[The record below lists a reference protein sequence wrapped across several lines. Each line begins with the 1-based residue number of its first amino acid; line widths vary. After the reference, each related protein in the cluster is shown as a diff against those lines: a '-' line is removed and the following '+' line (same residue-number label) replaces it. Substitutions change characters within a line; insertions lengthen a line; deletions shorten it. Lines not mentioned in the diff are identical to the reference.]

1 MSEVA
6 KQINNVADAE
16 VVGRVRF
23 PNCYPCDTCGKEYKW
38 KGSLVQHQRK
48 ECGKDP
54 QYKCHICSY
63 CTHYNSPLRRH
74 LRTVHK
80 ITLQKQ
86 CHQSWTVS
94 FKTISTVVTS
104 LLSVKQLLITLRV
117 QHKTATAEELFLTQ
131 FIKEHFKTLSTQHY
145 FFSDKSESHCSI
157 ECPSIM
163 EIC

>member
-1 MSEVA
+1 MRKVA

-80 ITLQKQ
+80 ITL
-86 CHQSWTVS
+86 
-94 FKTISTVVTS
+94 
-104 LLSVKQLLITLRV
+104 
-117 QHKTATAEELFLTQ
+117 
-131 FIKEHFKTLSTQHY
+131 
-145 FFSDKSESHCSI
+145 
-157 ECPSIM
+157 
-163 EIC
+163 

>member
-1 MSEVA
+1 MWEVA

-54 QYKCHICSY
+54 QYKCHMCSY

-86 CHQSWTVS
+86 CHQSWTTC
-94 FKTISTVVTS
+94 FKTISIVSTS
-104 LLSVKQLLITLRV
+104 LLSVQQHVTTLRV
-117 QHKTATAEELFLTQ
+117 QDKAASTEELFLTQ
-131 FIKEHFKTLSTQHY
+131 LIKNTLKHKVAFIFK
-145 FFSDKSESHCSI
+145 
-157 ECPSIM
+157 
-163 EIC
+163 